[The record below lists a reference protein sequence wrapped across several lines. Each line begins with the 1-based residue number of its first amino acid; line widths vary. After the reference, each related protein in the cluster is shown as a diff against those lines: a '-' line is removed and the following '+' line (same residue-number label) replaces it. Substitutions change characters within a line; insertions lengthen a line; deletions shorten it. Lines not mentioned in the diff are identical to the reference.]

1 MDPRRRT
8 VMAAYVS
15 TLLTYLALMFNVI
28 TTVAMEHFS
37 RQQRLLQEILS
48 TNSDEHSRPV
58 WQNVISVVTSE
69 NSHRLPKCR
78 RFWVRPGR
86 TDAWWIHFEKNVV
99 LPEEWR
105 ENFRMSRDSF
115 FVLCDL
121 LRPWQTGQTTNM
133 RRPISVE
140 E

>member
-15 TLLTYLALMFNVI
+15 TLLTYLASMFNVI
-28 TTVAMEHFS
+28 ATVAMEHIS
-37 RQQRLLQEILS
+37 RQQRLLREILS

-58 WQNVISVVTSE
+58 WQNVISDVTGE

-86 TDAWWIHFEKNVV
+86 TDAWWRNFEKNVV

-105 ENFRMSRDSF
+105 ENFRMSRESF
-115 FVLCDL
+115 LYYMIYYDHGYHD
-121 LRPWQTGQTTNM
+121 RQQ
-133 RRPISVE
+133 I
-140 E
+140 